1 MSLLLLRRLP
11 TLVWLSLLS
20 CGAADAAVSLA
31 MLTSNLNPVAGGAA
45 FSYVISVTNDAS
57 GVNNLLLTDELPV
70 GARFLN
76 VAVTG
81 ASAGTVHCEG
91 PATATAGTVL
101 CEASSF
107 PGNAAVTITIVANF
121 QADMAGG
128 VRTNQA
134 RIAGGSLATAQVQQT
149 VVNNASV
156 AVSSTE
162 NGEDGHVVRR
172 INVGVTGDSAALFV
186 TYNGP
191 LPAGAVIE
199 SLTGSGPMR
208 HACHVNPVDQLLACT
223 ARNVPSGAYSVTLAY
238 RVIDLVFSDGFE

>member
-1 MSLLLLRRLP
+1 MSRLLLRRLP
-11 TLVWLSLLS
+11 TLAWLSLLS

-31 MLTSNLNPVAGGAA
+31 MSTSNLNPVAGGAA
-45 FSYVISVTNDAS
+45 FNYVIGVSNDAA

-76 VAVTG
+76 VTVSG
-81 ASAGTVHCEG
+81 ASAGTMHCEG
-91 PATATAGTVL
+91 PATGSAGTVL

-121 QADMAGG
+121 QSDMAGG

-149 VVNNASV
+149 VVNNANAVISSSESV
-156 AVSSTE
+156 QDGYVARRVVFTV
-162 NGEDGHVVRR
+162 NGE
-172 INVGVTGDSAALFV
+172 SAATLV
-186 TYNGP
+186 TYNGA

-199 SLTGSGPMR
+199 SLTASGPLR
-208 HACHVNPVDQLLACT
+208 HACHISPADRTLSCT
-223 ARNVPSGAYSVTLAY
+223 ARNVTAGVHSVTLAY
-238 RVIDLVFSDGFE
+238 RVIDMLFSDGFE